1 MNEDLNA
8 PTTEQDTPTT
18 EYDTDI
24 SEGFLGESVDIP
36 TEEVT
41 EDKPVEETAEEEV
54 VQEEKAEQEKEAREQ
69 TETAPFLTIK
79 YNKEARNLSQDEA
92 IELAQKGMNYDSI
105 YEKYNALKPYEGQF
119 SELNRLAKANGMSV
133 EDYLNNLKE
142 VQDAFELNREVEQLR
157 KEYAD
162 ADETLITEVA
172 KSRISQRKDSN
183 EAARIRQEDSKKD
196 AIRSEVERQVNKF
209 EQRYPDVDPSKSD
222 KEVYDLMKE
231 DYTLLEAYE
240 IVQGEK
246 RAAEDRIKE
255 KQALSAKQNE
265 ENKKM
270 SLGNLTNTGDI
281 EENAFMEAFLSKD

>member
-1 MNEDLNA
+1 M
-8 PTTEQDTPTT
+8 TEENNTPTT
-18 EYDTDI
+18 EYEAPTTEHDADL
-24 SEGFLGESVDIP
+24 SEGFLGESADIP
-36 TEEVT
+36 AEEVT
-41 EDKPVEETAEEEV
+41 EDTPVEEAAKEEV
-54 VQEEKAEQEKEAREQ
+54 VQEEKAEEPKEK
-69 TETAPFLTIK
+69 ETAPFLTIK
-79 YNKEARNLSQDEA
+79 YNKEARDLSQDEA

-209 EQRYPDVDPSKSD
+209 EQRYPDVDPSKLD

-265 ENKKM
+265 ENKKK

-281 EENAFMEAFLSKD
+281 EKDAFMEAFLSKD

>member
-18 EYDTDI
+18 EYDADL

-92 IELAQKGMNYDSI
+92 IELAQKGMNYDRI
-105 YEKYNALKPYEGQF
+105 YEQYNALKPYEGQV
-119 SELNRLAKANGMSV
+119 SELNRLAKANGMTV

-142 VQDAFELNREVEQLR
+142 VQEAFELNKEVETLR
-157 KEYAD
+157 QQFQD
-162 ADETLITEVA
+162 ADESLLTEVA
-172 KSRISQRKDSN
+172 RSRISQRRESN
-183 EAARIRQEDSKKD
+183 EQSRIRQEESQKD
-196 AIRSEVERQVNKF
+196 AVRSEVEKQVNKF
-209 EQRYPDVDPSKSD
+209 EQRYPDVDPSKLD

-255 KQALSAKQNE
+255 KQALSARQNE
-265 ENKKM
+265 ENKKK

-281 EENAFMEAFLSKD
+281 EADAFMEAFLSRD

>member
-1 MNEDLNA
+1 M
-8 PTTEQDTPTT
+8 TEENNTPTT
-18 EYDTDI
+18 EYEAPTTEHDADL

-54 VQEEKAEQEKEAREQ
+54 VQEEKAEEPKEQ
-69 TETAPFLTIK
+69 ETAPFLTIK
-79 YNKEARNLSQDEA
+79 YNKEARDLSQDEA

-105 YEKYNALKPYEGQF
+105 YEKYNALKPYEGQV

-142 VQDAFELNREVEQLR
+142 VQEAFELNKEVETLR
-157 KEYAD
+157 QQFQD
-162 ADETLITEVA
+162 ADESLLTEVA
-172 KSRISQRKDSN
+172 RSRISQRRESN
-183 EAARIRQEDSKKD
+183 EQSRIRQEDSKKD
-196 AIRSEVERQVNKF
+196 AIRSEVEKQVNKF
-209 EQRYPDVDPSKSD
+209 EQRYPDVDPSKLD

-265 ENKKM
+265 ENKKK

-281 EENAFMEAFLSKD
+281 EENAFMEAFLSRD